1 MLSRILLIV
10 IELKFLINLGNEEQN
25 KMKNENIVTYLLIN
39 LDSEVSN
46 QEVATKLASIPEVV
60 EAHVLY
66 GTYDVLIRIETKNAK
81 DIKDITLKSIRKLKF
96 VLKTMTMISL
106 ETYDK

>member
-1 MLSRILLIV
+1 MLSRNLFIV
-10 IELKFLINLGNEEQN
+10 FELKFLINLRNEEQN

-39 LDSEVSN
+39 LDTEISN
-46 QEVATKLASIPEVV
+46 QEVVAELASIPEVV

-96 VLKTMTMISL
+96 VQKTMTMISL

>member
-1 MLSRILLIV
+1 V
-10 IELKFLINLGNEEQN
+10 FELKFLINLRNEEQN

-39 LDSEVSN
+39 LDIEISS
-46 QEVATKLASIPEVV
+46 QEVAAELASIPEVV

-81 DIKDITLKSIRKLKF
+81 DIKDITLKSVRSLKH